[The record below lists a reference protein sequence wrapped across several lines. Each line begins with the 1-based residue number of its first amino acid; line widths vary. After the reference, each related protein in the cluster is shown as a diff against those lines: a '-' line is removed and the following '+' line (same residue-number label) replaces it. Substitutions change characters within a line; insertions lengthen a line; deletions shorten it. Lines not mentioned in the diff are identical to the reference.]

1 MPSDDSSVRD
11 ALNHQSLQV
20 KPGRPRPAT
29 DDRGAAFGEHL
40 QTQPVHDFIVFLLRT
55 QR

>member
-20 KPGRPRPAT
+20 RPGTTPAR
-29 DDRGAAFGEHL
+29 DR
-40 QTQPVHDFIVFLLRT
+40 
-55 QR
+55 